1 VLRSFLD
8 GSSPGLKNIGEREL
22 STGAGTL
29 FDSSFVSLLLLIIN
43 GEALHDNIER
53 TDLQIQ
59 PAFWSHP
66 VRRTSP
72 HLPGIADIFIAL
84 QVAQLARSKTN
95 PLRSFEQMS
104 NLFRLCQATPLLS
117 LRSQVPDAAIE
128 SKPSNAWRVA
138 FLPIQR
144 WPQKK
149 LDSLNC
155 SLE

>member
-1 VLRSFLD
+1 MIGSYLAAARRAADSLEHARTASCHFCCLSSTEKRSTTISKELIYRL
-8 GSSPGLKNIGEREL
+8 SPL
-22 STGAGTL
+22 SGVIQCGVHHLT
-29 FDSSFVSLLLLIIN
+29 FP
-43 GEALHDNIER
+43 EPR
-53 TDLQIQ
+53 T
-59 PAFWSHP
+59 
-66 VRRTSP
+66 V
-72 HLPGIADIFIAL
+72 DIFIAL